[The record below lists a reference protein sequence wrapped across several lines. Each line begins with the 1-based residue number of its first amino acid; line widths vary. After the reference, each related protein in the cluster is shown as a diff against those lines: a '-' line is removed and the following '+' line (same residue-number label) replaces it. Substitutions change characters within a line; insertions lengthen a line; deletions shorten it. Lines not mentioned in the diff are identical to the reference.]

1 MITEVD
7 GEPLEC
13 VTMED
18 EGISH
23 TKYMPGVAQR
33 GSQGRNKNGLWEA
46 A

>member
-1 MITEVD
+1 MITGVD

-18 EGISH
+18 GISH
-23 TKYMPGVAQR
+23 TKYMPGVAER
-33 GSQGRNKNGLWEA
+33 GSQGRNKNDLWEA